1 MPKGSYLKRRNTM
14 NEKEI
19 VEEIGMTGYEFRCL
33 QLLKD
38 SFTANRVVELMYL
51 VAVHKAWLPDLKMAM
66 DDFRL
71 FCLGHDDLI
80 IVSETAYAYKIAI
93 PYMRHMKRL
102 ESPIYLDNI
111 ANRMFMPDKQ
121 QNA

>member
-1 MPKGSYLKRRNTM
+1 M

-80 IVSETAYAYKIAI
+80 MVSEKAYAYEFAI

-102 ESPIYLDNI
+102 ESPVYLDNI
-111 ANRMFMPDKQ
+111 ANRMFMLEEEQ
-121 QNA
+121 S